1 MTKKIILFLAPLILL
16 AEVQLFSWIVELVRQ
31 PSDLL
36 VMAGFGLLCLG
47 VLLNYYLIKTVQKQF
62 KQTTR

>member
-31 PSDLL
+31 PSDSS

-47 VLLNYYLIKTVQKQF
+47 VLSNYYLIKTIQKQL